1 MKTNS
6 WNQSVPAKPGK
17 KKKEEEKR
25 KRGTN
30 NASYNKKPKK

>member
-6 WNQSVPAKPGK
+6 WNQSAPAKPEK